1 MGLTIFSINKYYEY
15 FPNPYTRPTAKF
27 CDGVHANLGFYIID
41 EEVVNEYISKHGGIV
56 GAVPNEFYSTE
67 QIDAIFSGERR
78 EKVINEEANIN
89 VDDTNNDKW
98 SPVQAIFT
106 SLGVIGGFKLARG
119 LVKAVINSN
128 NIFTAASMGT
138 IEIALAIKG
147 GQYGRMVGKCVDVV
161 AKAITNGKKE
171 SEEDTGDKMA

>member
-1 MGLTIFSINKYYEY
+1 MGLIIFSISKYYEY
-15 FPNPYTRPTAKF
+15 FPNPYTRPMAIF
-27 CDGVHANLGFYIID
+27 CDGFHENLNFYIKASD
-41 EEVVNEYISKHGGIV
+41 ECISIHGGIV
-56 GAVPNEFYSTE
+56 GAVPNEFYSAE

-78 EKVINEEANIN
+78 EKVINKEANIN
-89 VDDTNNDKW
+89 VDETQNDKW

-106 SLGVIGGFKLARG
+106 SLGVVGGFKLARG

-161 AKAITNGKKE
+161 AKVIANGKKE
-171 SEEDTGDKMA
+171 SEDDTGDKMV